1 MNEQTRIKVLVIDD
15 HPVVLAGL
23 SAIVSYQSDFEL
35 VGEATSGREAIELFD
50 ARAPDVTLVDLSLPD
65 LNGIELIAI
74 LREKSPVARFI
85 VLTSNAGGS
94 EISKALHAGAH
105 AYLFKNTPSDE
116 LLSAIRT
123 VNAGGRYLSRAVVRK
138 ADEAATYPGLTAR
151 ELEVLQWIVRGH
163 SNLLIAREMGVTED
177 TIKFHLKNVFGKLG
191 VSSRSKAVA
200 LSLKSGL
207 VQSED
212 V

>member
-1 MNEQTRIKVLVIDD
+1 MNAQPRIKVLVIDD

-23 SAIVSYQSDFEL
+23 SAIVSYQEDFEL
-35 VGEATSGREAIELFD
+35 VGEATSGSEAIELFD
-50 ARAPDVTLVDLSLPD
+50 AHVPDVTLVDLSLPD

-74 LREKSPVARFI
+74 LRGKSAAARFI

-123 VNAGGRYLSRAVVRK
+123 VHAGGRYLSRAVVRK

-177 TIKFHLKNVFGKLG
+177 TIKFHIKNVFGKLG

-207 VQSED
+207 VQSD
-212 V
+212 DA